1 MTAEID
7 TNLFEDGEQ
16 RSLIP
21 DAVSAIQV
29 QATREELRPVII
41 AAREMVVVDE
51 LSYQQAMTLAS
62 ECGRR
67 SKKVEAEFAEARE
80 KTHAAWKAVTTLIAS
95 FTKPLD
101 EARSMLN
108 KKGTRW
114 YDAEMARRK
123 AEDERV
129 RKEKEKADE
138 DERLRLAEELAKNGN
153 TKLADAVLEETTYVA
168 PEPVE
173 VPAAAG
179 STRVAKWTYEM
190 IDKMPDGRS
199 GLFALLQAIVA
210 GKENASL
217 IQLNTVLL
225 GQMARQQKEA
235 AKVTGIRFFDEG
247 MMRHS

>member
-1 MTAEID
+1 MTQEID
-7 TNLFEDGEQ
+7 TNLFDQKVEVPEAIVGGKLAVEVARQ
-16 RSLIP
+16 ELIP
-21 DAVSAIQV
+21 
-29 QATREELRPVII
+29 VIR
-41 AAREMVVVDE
+41 AARDMVVVDE
-51 LSYQQAMTLAS
+51 LSYQQAMALAS

-67 SKKVEAEFAEARE
+67 SKKVEAEFAEAKE

-108 KKGTRW
+108 KKSTRW

-123 AEDERV
+123 AEAERV

-179 STRVAKWTYEM
+179 STRVAKWTFEVTDIM
-190 IDKMPDGRS
+190 
-199 GLFALLQAIVA
+199 ALLRAIVD
-210 GKENASL
+210 GKEQASL

-247 MMRHS
+247 TMRHS